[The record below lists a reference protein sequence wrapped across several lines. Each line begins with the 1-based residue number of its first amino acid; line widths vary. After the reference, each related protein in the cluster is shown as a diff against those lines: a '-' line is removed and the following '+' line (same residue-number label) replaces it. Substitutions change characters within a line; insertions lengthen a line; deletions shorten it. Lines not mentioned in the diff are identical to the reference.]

1 MNEAPWSVVVL
12 KSAAMTTGSH
22 THHGIDY
29 VELAVPDIAAAKQF
43 YAQAFGWSF
52 TDYGPAYAGFVD
64 GPADSGRR
72 EVGGLSQQP
81 AAARGSAAPL
91 VLLFST
97 DLEASR
103 ERVRAAGGVIS
114 RDIFAFPGGR
124 RFHFTDP
131 GGNELGV
138 WAEP

>member
-1 MNEAPWSVVVL
+1 
-12 KSAAMTTGSH
+12 MTRGSH
-22 THHGIDY
+22 THHAIDY
-29 VELAVPDIAAAKQF
+29 VELAVPDIAAAKRF
-43 YAQAFGWSF
+43 YAAAFAWSF
-52 TDYGPAYAGFVD
+52 TDYGPAYAGFAD
-64 GPADSGRR
+64 GPPDGGRR
-72 EVGGLSQQP
+72 EIGGLRQEP
-81 AAARGSAAPL
+81 PAARGSSAPL
-91 VLLFST
+91 VLLFSS